1 MPTVIVYWSPGRTA
15 QQKADVIREMTD
27 ALVNSG
33 GARRDD
39 VVIIFQEI
47 AAGNSGRAGV
57 ITAPPPGLMATPA
70 ATLSDDGG
78 AGAHGETL
86 KGRTDPPETSR
97 FSNEIED

>member
-1 MPTVIVYWSPGRTA
+1 MPTVIVYWSPGRSA

-57 ITAPPPGLMATPA
+57 ISAPPPGLLASPSA
-70 ATLSDDGG
+70 DG
-78 AGAHGETL
+78 ANSETVSTH
-86 KGRTDPPETSR
+86 TDPPDTTFRTHSR
-97 FSNEIED
+97 EVED

>member
-1 MPTVIVYWSPGRTA
+1 MVYWSPGRTA

-57 ITAPPPGLMATPA
+57 VSAPPPGLMSMPA
-70 ATLSDDGG
+70 HDDGAGG

-86 KGRTDPPETSR
+86 KGRIDPPETAR
-97 FSNEIED
+97 FSKEIED

>member
-33 GARRDD
+33 GARRED

-57 ITAPPPGLMATPA
+57 VTAPPPGLAAPA
-70 ATLSDDGG
+70 SLDDG
-78 AGAHGETL
+78 ANSGESL
-86 KGRTDPPETSR
+86 KGRTDAPVETTR
-97 FSNEIED
+97 FSKDIED